1 MLLDKRL
8 PTIQLQQVALTD
20 AIDFL
25 RDTTGANILVNW
37 KALEAAS
44 IDKQTPVTVTL
55 HDVKFS
61 KVLDIILRRPAA
73 GNWITRSTKA

>member
-1 MLLDKRL
+1 M

-73 GNWITRSTKA
+73 GNSITRSTRA